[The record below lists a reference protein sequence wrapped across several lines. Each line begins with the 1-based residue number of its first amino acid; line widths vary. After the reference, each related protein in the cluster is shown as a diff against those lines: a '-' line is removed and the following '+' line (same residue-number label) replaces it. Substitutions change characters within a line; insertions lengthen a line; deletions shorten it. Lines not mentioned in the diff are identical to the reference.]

1 VAVQKGCRRL
11 QWQVLD
17 WNTPAI
23 DFYVAMGGEFM
34 NEWRT
39 VRLKDE
45 ALERLAGG
53 ASGQEGENANG
64 VLAGDGEGAP

>member
-1 VAVQKGCRRL
+1 M
-11 QWQVLD
+11 LD

-39 VRLKDE
+39 VRLNDE
-45 ALERLAGG
+45 ALERLATGSEVDRLT
-53 ASGQEGENANG
+53 SGTGNDAGESENR
-64 VLAGDGEGAP
+64 VLTGDTESAP